1 MREDGEQ
8 KHCQGRNL
16 ISWRGSVTQH
26 YDDDLQR
33 VVVII
38 RGLVLQRSKTIGG
51 SQTRCH
57 NHINPA
63 DVCFGAKFDDIGAS
77 FAQYDHD
84 KISMKL
90 GLLALSFPLRAHLP
104 GSLGAL
110 QAWRSPA
117 NRP

>member
-38 RGLVLQRSKTIGG
+38 RGLVLQPSKTIGG

-57 NHINPA
+57 NHTNPA
-63 DVCFGAKFDDIGAS
+63 DVSFGAKLINYLKEVVDDLI
-77 FAQYDHD
+77 
-84 KISMKL
+84 KL
-90 GLLALSFPLRAHLP
+90 RFVVYFTLDAINSY
-104 GSLGAL
+104 
-110 QAWRSPA
+110 
-117 NRP
+117 